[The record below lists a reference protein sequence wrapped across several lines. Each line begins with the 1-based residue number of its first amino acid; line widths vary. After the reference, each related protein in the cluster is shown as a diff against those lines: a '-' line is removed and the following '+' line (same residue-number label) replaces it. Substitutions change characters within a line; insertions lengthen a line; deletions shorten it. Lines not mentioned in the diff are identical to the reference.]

1 MNFRTLHDMSHYF
14 APMNHY
20 DFNKHMSIYGN
31 GNNGLGYHPNGVF
44 IGGKLNRDEQWEKD
58 DMKRKYTR
66 VNSTFFII
74 WIGFVSRMRLLVC
87 SR

>member
-31 GNNGLGYHPNGVF
+31 GNNGGGISMGNANGMGF
-44 IGGKLNRDEQWEKD
+44 GNGIG
-58 DMKRKYTR
+58 
-66 VNSTFFII
+66 S
-74 WIGFVSRMRLLVC
+74 
-87 SR
+87 